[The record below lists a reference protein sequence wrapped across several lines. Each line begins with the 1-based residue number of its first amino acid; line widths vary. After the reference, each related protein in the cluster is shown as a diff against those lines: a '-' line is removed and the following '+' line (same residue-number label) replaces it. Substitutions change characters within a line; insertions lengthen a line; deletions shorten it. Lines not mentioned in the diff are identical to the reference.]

1 MSNCCHHEWVR
12 GEEVVPPDCF
22 TCSCFLGP
30 FLGLPG
36 LCLLPLPFS
45 LWPGEGTVAKSG
57 AFPYLPEP
65 PPPLSLEDE
74 AGEGS
79 PHLLSECLLGLQAS
93 FFPPPPPLPSCGRPL
108 WCSLHKCTQPAG
120 PAVCPPALLPPSSH
134 LSPRR
139 SPALPLPPPLPLPLC
154 GHPL

>member
-30 FLGLPG
+30 LLGLPG

-93 FFPPPPPLPSCGRPL
+93 FFPPLPPLLCPISVLQSHCGFSTPRGVLPSL
-108 WCSLHKCTQPAG
+108 
-120 PAVCPPALLPPSSH
+120 
-134 LSPRR
+134 
-139 SPALPLPPPLPLPLC
+139 
-154 GHPL
+154 